1 MSILILIILF
11 LLIADTHLS
20 VNFNDKKV
28 VIFDSVKIRL
38 KVATFICNIMKKFKS
53 NA

>member
-1 MSILILIILF
+1 MLILILVILI
-11 LLIADTHLS
+11 LLVADTQLS
-20 VNFNDKKV
+20 VSVNDKKV

-38 KVATFICNIMKKFKS
+38 KVATFICNIIEKFKN

>member
-1 MSILILIILF
+1 MSILILVILI

-20 VNFNDKKV
+20 VSINSKEV
-28 VIFDSVKIRL
+28 IIFDSVKIRL
-38 KVATFICNIMKKFKS
+38 KVATSICNIMKKFKS